1 MNFTYVLCPSAEL
14 CQSKRKSMGLHKAG
28 IPGKSLRRRKW
39 SYADGMGMAVN
50 QYWEYN
56 RKYQAP
62 VAVTHGKVAEY
73 PEANQITA
81 PAPAEIDEKITDLE
95 YYESLQ

>member
-1 MNFTYVLCPSAEL
+1 MRLNKT
-14 CQSKRKSMGLHKAG
+14 G
-28 IPGKSLRRRKW
+28 ILGKSLRRRKW
-39 SYADGMGMAVN
+39 SYADGKGMTVN
-50 QYWEYN
+50 QYWEYS

>member
-1 MNFTYVLCPSAEL
+1 MV
-14 CQSKRKSMGLHKAG
+14 
-28 IPGKSLRRRKW
+28 LRRRNGN
-39 SYADGMGMAVN
+39 DREPVL
-50 QYWEYN
+50 EYN

-81 PAPAEIDEKITDLE
+81 PAPAEIDGQITDLE

>member
-1 MNFTYVLCPSAEL
+1 MFYARQLNYANPKEKAWDSIKQEFREKAFAAEN
-14 CQSKRKSMGLHKAG
+14 GLTPTAEE
-28 IPGKSLRRRKW
+28 IDQ
-39 SYADGMGMAVN
+39 YA
-50 QYWEYN
+50 EYN
-56 RKYQAP
+56 KKYQAP

-81 PAPAEIDEKITDLE
+81 PAPAEIDGQITDLE

>member
-1 MNFTYVLCPSAEL
+1 MT
-14 CQSKRKSMGLHKAG
+14 
-28 IPGKSLRRRKW
+28 
-39 SYADGMGMAVN
+39 VN

-62 VAVTHGKVAEY
+62 VAVTHGKVADY

-81 PAPAEIDEKITDLE
+81 PAPAEIDGQITDLE